1 MRCATPRTPLMP
13 ATSGAAA
20 AEAALEPL
28 AVFCGLWGVLIVPV
42 ARNCSSTVG
51 LAMVLDR
58 LDAPPRT
65 EPTPPT
71 INPAALIAMVR
82 AAPGLA
88 KPVDNPQH
96 VALGWGDSGEDGRQV
111 NGVEL
116 VHRFAFGGLC
126 GGRCSS
132 RVVAAGT
139 FLRCDFRDV
148 LFVSGQHRVGLV

>member
-42 ARNCSSTVG
+42 ARSCSSTVG

-65 EPTPPT
+65 EPTPPA

-82 AAPGLA
+82 PTPERPNGGVAVLAVFTPSCSGVGAAA
-88 KPVDNPQH
+88 
-96 VALGWGDSGEDGRQV
+96 A
-111 NGVEL
+111 
-116 VHRFAFGGLC
+116 AC
-126 GGRCSS
+126 
-132 RVVAAGT
+132 VAAA
-139 FLRCDFRDV
+139 
-148 LFVSGQHRVGLV
+148 